1 MIKKSNIE
9 VLWENQSKKNSIS
22 LENDI
27 KEEGK
32 IVQNIEDSINFEN
45 VKDDPSI
52 IWKKKKIKII

>member
-9 VLWENQSKKNSIS
+9 VLWENQCKKNSIS

-27 KEEGK
+27 KEVGK

-45 VKDDPSI
+45 AKDDPSI

>member
-1 MIKKSNIE
+1 MIKKNKIE
-9 VLWENQSKKNSIS
+9 GLKENQYKKNSIS

-32 IVQNIEDSINFEN
+32 IAQNIENSLNFEN
-45 VKDDPSI
+45 AKDNPSI